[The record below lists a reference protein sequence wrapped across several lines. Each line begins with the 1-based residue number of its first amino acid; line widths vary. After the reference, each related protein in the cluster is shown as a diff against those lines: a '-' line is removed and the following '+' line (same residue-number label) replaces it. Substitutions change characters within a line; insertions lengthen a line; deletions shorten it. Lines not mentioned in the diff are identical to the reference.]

1 MPLTLDDIRHLDA
14 AHSWLERGDYL
25 NCFDELERIDYCN
38 RGHGREL
45 ALRWKLYNQSGH
57 HVSAAT
63 LAEGLR
69 HRFPDE
75 PAGYVW
81 HAVSL
86 SKLGYTQEAYDCLA
100 GVADKFDGLGV
111 VYYTLAFLAARLER
125 IVVAGAWLAKAY
137 ATPEG
142 REMKTLSL
150 EEEDLDRF
158 WRKVGTP

>member
-1 MPLTLDDIRHLDA
+1 M
-14 AHSWLERGDYL
+14 
-25 NCFDELERIDYCN
+25 
-38 RGHGREL
+38 
-45 ALRWKLYNQSGH
+45 
-57 HVSAAT
+57 
-63 LAEGLR
+63 
-69 HRFPDE
+69 
-75 PAGYVW
+75 
-81 HAVSL
+81 SL

-158 WRKVGTP
+158 WRKVGAP